1 MTGSKDRLLM
11 TRLSIPLLVLGL
23 MTLAMTSNS
32 VWAGDP
38 TGMWLSQDGDVKM
51 KVARC
56 GDAICST
63 IAWLKHP
70 NDEKG
75 KPKVDLNNADAS
87 KRSRPIMGSAIIL
100 PMKADGADKWSGQ
113 VYNAEDGKTYS
124 GSFAL
129 SGANKADL
137 KGCVA
142 IICKTKTWTRT
153 N

>member
-1 MTGSKDRLLM
+1 MNRFSVPLAALSLM
-11 TRLSIPLLVLGL
+11 TI
-23 MTLAMTSNS
+23 AMTSS
-32 VWAGDP
+32 PALAGDP

-56 GDAICST
+56 GDAVCST
-63 IAWLKHP
+63 IAWLKEP
-70 NDEKG
+70 NDKNG
-75 KPKVDLNNADAS
+75 KPKTDQNNPDAS
-87 KRSRPIMGSAIIL
+87 KRNRPIMGSPIIL

-129 SGANKADL
+129 AGANKADL

>member
-1 MTGSKDRLLM
+1 M
-11 TRLSIPLLVLGL
+11 TRFSMPLAALGL
-23 MTLAMTSNS
+23 MTIAMASS
-32 VWAGDP
+32 QALAGDP
-38 TGMWLSQDGDVKM
+38 AGMWLSQDGDVTM
-51 KVARC
+51 KVSHC
-56 GDAICST
+56 GANICGA
-63 IAWLKHP
+63 IAWLKEP
-70 NDEKG
+70 NDKNG
-75 KPKVDLNNADAS
+75 KPKVDANNADAS
-87 KRSRPIMGSAIIL
+87 KRNRPVMGTAIIL

>member
-1 MTGSKDRLLM
+1 M
-11 TRLSIPLLVLGL
+11 TRFSVRLAACALGV
-23 MTLAMTSNS
+23 TAMTSIS
-32 VWAGDP
+32 AQAGDP
-38 TGMWLSQDGDVKM
+38 TGMWLSQDGDVKI
-51 KVARC
+51 KVSHC
-56 GDAICST
+56 GSQICGN
-63 IAWLKHP
+63 IAWLKEP
-70 NDEKG
+70 NDKSG

-87 KRSRPIMGSAIIL
+87 KRSRPIMGSAVIL

-129 SGANKADL
+129 SGATKADL

-142 IICKTKTWTRT
+142 IICKTRTWTRT

>member
-1 MTGSKDRLLM
+1 M
-11 TRLSIPLLVLGL
+11 TRFSMPLAALGL
-23 MTLAMTSNS
+23 MTIAMASSQTLT
-32 VWAGDP
+32 GDP
-38 TGMWLSQDGDVKM
+38 AGMWLSQDGDVKM
-51 KVARC
+51 KVSHC
-56 GDAICST
+56 GANICGT
-63 IAWLKHP
+63 IAWLKEL
-70 NDEKG
+70 NDKNG
-75 KPKVDLNNADAS
+75 KPKVDANNADAS
-87 KRSRPIMGSAIIL
+87 KRNRPVMGTAIIL

>member
-1 MTGSKDRLLM
+1 MTGPKHRLLKA
-11 TRLSIPLLVLGL
+11 RLSIPLLVLGL
-23 MTLAMTSNS
+23 VTFAMTPGPAR
-32 VWAGDP
+32 AGEP
-38 TGMWLSQDGDVKM
+38 TGIWLSQDGDVKM

-63 IAWLKHP
+63 IAWLKNP

-100 PMKADGADKWSGQ
+100 PMKADGADRWSGQ

-129 SGANKADL
+129 SGANRADL

>member
-1 MTGSKDRLLM
+1 MI
-11 TRLSIPLLVLGL
+11 RLSLSFAALTFIF
-23 MTLAMTSNS
+23 LAATPNG
-32 VWAGDP
+32 ARAADA

-51 KVARC
+51 RVSHC
-56 GDAICST
+56 GGNLCGN

-70 NDEKG
+70 NDANG
-75 KPKVDLNNADAS
+75 KPKVDANNADTS
-87 KRSRPIMGSAIIL
+87 KRNRPVIGIPIVL
-100 PMKADGADKWSGQ
+100 GMKPDGADKWSGQ

-129 SGANKADL
+129 SGASQAVL

-142 IICKTKTWTRT
+142 IICKSKTWTRT

>member
-1 MTGSKDRLLM
+1 MA
-11 TRLSIPLLVLGL
+11 RLSIPRLVLGL
-23 MTLAMTSNS
+23 MTLAMTSS
-32 VWAGDP
+32 PTWAGDP

-63 IAWLKHP
+63 IAWLKNP

-75 KPKVDLNNADAS
+75 KPKVD
-87 KRSRPIMGSAIIL
+87 
-100 PMKADGADKWSGQ
+100 
-113 VYNAEDGKTYS
+113 NAEDGKTYS

-129 SGANKADL
+129 SAANKADL

>member
-23 MTLAMTSNS
+23 MTLAMTPSS

-63 IAWLKHP
+63 IAWLKNP
-70 NDEKG
+70 NDEKA

-113 VYNAEDGKTYS
+113 VYNAEDGKTYG
-124 GSFAL
+124 GSFSL

>member
-1 MTGSKDRLLM
+1 VTGPKDRLLM
-11 TRLSIPLLVLGL
+11 TQLSMPLLVLGL
-23 MTLAMTSNS
+23 MTLAMTSS
-32 VWAGDP
+32 PAWAGDP

-63 IAWLKHP
+63 IAWLKNP
-70 NDEKG
+70 NDEKA

-113 VYNAEDGKTYS
+113 VYNAEDGKTYG
-124 GSFAL
+124 GSFSL

>member
-1 MTGSKDRLLM
+1 MIRFCLALASWSLVAVMTS
-11 TRLSIPLLVLGL
+11 SIP
-23 MTLAMTSNS
+23 AR
-32 VWAGDP
+32 AGDP
-38 TGMWLSQDGDVKM
+38 TGIWLSQDGDVKI
-51 KVARC
+51 KVSHC
-56 GDAICST
+56 GSEICGH
-63 IAWLKHP
+63 IAWLKEP
-70 NDEKG
+70 NDKNG
-75 KPKVDLNNADAS
+75 KPKVDINNADTS
-87 KRSRPIMGSAIIL
+87 KRNRPVMGSAVIL

-129 SGANKADL
+129 SGATKADL